1 MNVFSAYDDA
11 VSRNGVKGQSKA
23 NEKAAAGDHKVIK
36 AKSPKAVK
44 EAAKEVAKDE
54 AQVSPKAQKK
64 ADAANAE
71 EAAPVKGDIAKN
83 DPNDPVTK
91 EKLKAA
97 INSGMIKFNDSER
110 GVLKD
115 LITE

>member
-1 MNVFSAYDDA
+1 MKVFSAYDDA
-11 VSRNGVKGQSKA
+11 VSRNGVKGPAKA
-23 NEKAAAGDHKVIK
+23 SEKAPAGAHKVIK
-36 AKSPKAVK
+36 AK
-44 EAAKEVAKDE
+44 AAKEVKEAKDE

-64 ADAANAE
+64 AEAANTE

-83 DPNDPVTK
+83 DPNDPMTK

-115 LITE
+115 LIAE

>member
-1 MNVFSAYDDA
+1 MKVFSAYDEA
-11 VSRNGVKGQSKA
+11 VARNGVKGQ
-23 NEKAAAGDHKVIK
+23 
-36 AKSPKAVK
+36 PKAGEK
-44 EAAKEVAKDE
+44 TPATKDHRIIKKAPPAKDE

-64 ADAANAE
+64 A
-71 EAAPVKGDIAKN
+71 EAASTEEVAAPIKGDIAKN

-97 INSGMIKFNDSER
+97 ISSGMIKFSDSER

-115 LITE
+115 LIAE